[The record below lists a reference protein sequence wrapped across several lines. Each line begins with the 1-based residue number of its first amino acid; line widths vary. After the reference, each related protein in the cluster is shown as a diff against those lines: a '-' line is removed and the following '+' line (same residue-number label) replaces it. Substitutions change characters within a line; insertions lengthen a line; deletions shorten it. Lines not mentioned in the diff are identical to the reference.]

1 MEEVLEIVLRSLA
14 VSGAATLLASTWS
27 IPLAYVLVRS
37 PRASRPLIPLLEGM
51 VGVPT
56 VLIGLLLYLLLSRQ
70 GPLGMLRLLYSPQ
83 AIVIGQAIL
92 ITPLITSV
100 VYRVLTHSW
109 EMYGE
114 LALSLGAA
122 EGQAARMVIS
132 ESLPG
137 VAAAVVMGF
146 SRALGELGV
155 ALMVGGNIRGYT
167 RVMTTAIAL
176 EVSKGEFEL
185 AVSLGVVLLLIL
197 AMISMTL
204 RFLGR
209 LRE

>member
-100 VYRVLTHSW
+100 AYRVLTHSW

-114 LALSLGAA
+114 LTLSLGAA

-185 AVSLGVVLLLIL
+185 AVSLGVILLLIL